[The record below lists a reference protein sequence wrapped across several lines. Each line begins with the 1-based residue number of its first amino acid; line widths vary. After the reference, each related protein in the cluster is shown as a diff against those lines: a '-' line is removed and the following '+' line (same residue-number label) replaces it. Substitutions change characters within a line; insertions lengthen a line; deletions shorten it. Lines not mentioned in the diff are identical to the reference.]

1 VTPAQELPEAL
12 LAEGVDQAHAERV
25 AEAAQRRAKARE
37 RQQVF
42 YYADVEYKL
51 ETMYHEVGASAE
63 LIEDVKEK
71 VWAAARETADHTGC
85 TIEEALFFCFHEA
98 ADLQDE
104 FLKIRAVIASH
115 DSVDVHEASEAPG
128 L

>member
-1 VTPAQELPEAL
+1 VTPAQALTEAL

-25 AEAAQRRAKARE
+25 AEAAQRRARARE

-51 ETMYHEVGASAE
+51 ETMYHEVGASPE
-63 LIEDVKEK
+63 LIEDVKLK

-85 TIEEALFFCFHEA
+85 SIEEALFFCFHEA
-98 ADLQDE
+98 VDMQDE
-104 FLKIRAVIASH
+104 FLKIRSVIASY
-115 DSVDVHEASEAPG
+115 DSVDVHEASES